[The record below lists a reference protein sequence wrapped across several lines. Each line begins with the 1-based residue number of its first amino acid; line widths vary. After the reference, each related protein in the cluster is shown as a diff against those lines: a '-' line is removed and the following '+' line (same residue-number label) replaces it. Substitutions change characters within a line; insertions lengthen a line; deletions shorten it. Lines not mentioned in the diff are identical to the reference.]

1 MRKIKSNRLL
11 AIGGIALAAII
22 LISLL
27 VGIGI
32 HNKDVS
38 RQNSENQK
46 SKVKYVLVNEDNGA
60 KFNNKNYNLGRDFL
74 KLVSQD
80 QKHDWETASYDGA
93 QDGMKNGLYDVEVII
108 PRDFSKRILSLE
120 STSPKKAGITYHV
133 RKGQNEVTNQIIG
146 RNVDQLIYDFNNR
159 VVRMYFSSL
168 IGNLRNA
175 QLAMGNIANKQDLQ
189 VSDLANQVQQPFNG
203 LDDQFGALFNT
214 ASILDEN
221 GIADSQDFSNN
232 MRNFLDGI
240 NKQSTA
246 NDAIN
251 SQSIKDLQD
260 KLNGQL
266 DTYDELNQKSNNYQ
280 NELKKYFGPE
290 NPLEKLKQKNI
301 SNQRHPSA
309 DNSFAGDITNL
320 DVQYDSLLKEK
331 NNLESEYGLKPG
343 KTDENVT
350 NIINHL
356 LNSTN
361 DPNSDPLQTAINNI
375 NSNIADLAIVD
386 DITLPE
392 YKTVR
397 EILIKYSNTVGA
409 DFGNRHTSFV
419 KQKTGDTH
427 ADVTLGLKPGEND
440 IVFNGDG
447 ISVKAEVEKI
457 EAEGFEVTETS
468 TFTDNHMKIVL
479 KPKETTTKE
488 DKADSKT
495 KDDKKESEKE
505 EQSDNKDH
513 ETAGETTSTQGNAF
527 VTLKVTYQY
536 DKPSQYSWSVNG
548 DEQNSGDIQ
557 QLSTEDPNQLANY
570 IAKSTAAA
578 QQVVDIYGNEKD
590 MSISTFAKDQPGN
603 KLVPLKGSLADTA
616 SQTPSQP
623 TTPDDKEIKQQAETL
638 ADQYDKVCQQLETL
652 GQASGNLPVT
662 DDTNSDIKALN
673 EISKN
678 LGKDGLQAYL
688 NNVSNAIDWYN
699 KVQELVNQKESGETA
714 KDTGENSKVDVPT
727 SIEATPDGDQQ
738 SNNDLTK
745 QYNDLQ
751 KAINDSTTALDDKG
765 KNSKDLKPV
774 IKDLTNNTTKL
785 QNSTN
790 SIKDKL
796 SQNVK
801 DSQNQA
807 NNNQDFA
814 QAFNNVMKNT
824 RNGEADNSKV
834 YNFLTN
840 PIKATGSYSELR
852 QQSIIP
858 YFMTLIGT
866 IAALFVGLGIAK
878 HLLGRKVTADTAL
891 VEHTKPWLN
900 LPSTGITLGISLVV
914 GLFFSLITL
923 NVVPGSV
930 RIDWIIYTTL
940 IMVILTSAISAGAR
954 HHRMIT
960 LYVVGFILALYILLT
975 PFIGVLVRSGSFIQ
989 FLYRISPLQNV
1000 ETGYTVMINHG
1011 TIGFF
1016 TFFGLIIALIIVIV
1030 ANLFIKPLPIIEEDN
1045 ISGDQHEA

>member
-246 NDAIN
+246 NDAID

-266 DTYDELNQKSNNYQ
+266 DTYDELNRKSNNYQ

-301 SNQRHPSA
+301 STQRHPSA

-320 DVQYDSLLKEK
+320 DTQYDLLLAQKK
-331 NNLESEYGLKPG
+331 DLESEYDLHPG
-343 KTDENVT
+343 KTEDNVT

-356 LNSTN
+356 LNKNTEGQG
-361 DPNSDPLQTAINNI
+361 DPLQTEISKVNANM
-375 NSNIADLAIVD
+375 SDLAIID
-386 DITLPE
+386 GIKLDQNIE
-392 YKTVR
+392 YKNAL
-397 EILIKYSNTVGA
+397 EILKKYSNTVGA
-409 DFGNRHTSFV
+409 NFGNRRTSFV

-468 TFTDNHMKIVL
+468 NFTDNHMKIVL

-505 EQSDNKDH
+505 EQPDNKEQ
-513 ETAGETTSTQGNAF
+513 ETAGETTSTLGNAF

-536 DKPSQYSWSVNG
+536 DKPSTYSWSVNG

-557 QLSTEDPNQLANY
+557 QIPAEDPNKLTEY
-570 IAKSTAAA
+570 IAKTVIAA
-578 QQVVDIYGNEKD
+578 QQVVNIYGNEKN
-590 MSISTFAKDQPGN
+590 MPMSTFIKDQPGN

-678 LGKDGLQAYL
+678 LGKDGLEAYL

-714 KDTGENSKVDVPT
+714 KDTGESSKVDVPT

-878 HLLGRKVTADTAL
+878 H
-891 VEHTKPWLN
+891 
-900 LPSTGITLGISLVV
+900 
-914 GLFFSLITL
+914 
-923 NVVPGSV
+923 
-930 RIDWIIYTTL
+930 
-940 IMVILTSAISAGAR
+940 
-954 HHRMIT
+954 
-960 LYVVGFILALYILLT
+960 
-975 PFIGVLVRSGSFIQ
+975 
-989 FLYRISPLQNV
+989 
-1000 ETGYTVMINHG
+1000 
-1011 TIGFF
+1011 
-1016 TFFGLIIALIIVIV
+1016 
-1030 ANLFIKPLPIIEEDN
+1030 
-1045 ISGDQHEA
+1045 